1 MKASTKRAASL
12 LLTAVLFV
20 ASLFVYATLIRPEY
34 NTVTLLRGELTSKT
48 DFLAKQQAAISD
60 VQQLLAQYQG
70 VARLSE
76 SLSMA
81 LPNKENVSSI
91 LSQITAIAQSSG
103 IAVQSVGITYLPLKP
118 ANASISLARGIG
130 TLRLNIEMA
139 GSYAALKKFMQSLET
154 NIRVMDVQTLTI
166 DPIGRSDQDLFSYSL
181 NVDTYYQP

>member
-12 LLTAVLFV
+12 LLTAVLFI
-20 ASLFVYATLIRPEY
+20 ASLFAYATLVRPEY
-34 NTVTLLRGELTSKT
+34 NTVTLLRGELVSKT
-48 DFLAKQQAAISD
+48 EFLTKQQAAID
-60 VQQLLAQYQG
+60 GVQKLLAQYQG
-70 VARLSE
+70 VARLSD

-81 LPNKENVSSI
+81 LPSKENVSSI

-103 IAVQSVGITYLPLKP
+103 VAVQSVGITYLPLKP

-139 GSYAALKKFMQSLET
+139 GSYASLKRFLQSLET
-154 NIRVMDVQTLTI
+154 NIRVMDIQNLTI
-166 DPIGRSDQDLFSYSL
+166 NPVGRSDQDIFGYSL